1 MKTTFQLQP
10 TIVKT
15 YRGLTI
21 AGTRITLY
29 QIMDYIKAK
38 LPDEI
43 IREHFRLTIKQ
54 VEDILLY
61 IQQHYDD
68 VEAEYQKKQE
78 QAETIRQYWQKRN
91 EQRFADITVRK
102 KRTEYQAIMEKMK
115 HNKRIHA

>member
-1 MKTTFQLQP
+1 MNTTFQLQP

-38 LPDEI
+38 LPVE

-54 VEDILLY
+54 VEDILSY

-91 EQRFADITVRK
+91 EQHFADIKVRTK
-102 KRTEYQAIMEKMK
+102 KTEYQAIIEKMK
-115 HNKRIHA
+115 YNKRIHA